1 MDKIVTALIAIGV
14 VPLVLIGYILLVEL
28 VVQRFPQKRADR
40 LRPVLWVFPAAA
52 LLFVFLVYPMIV
64 TVWFSLWNFDRAGV
78 NFTTF
83 AGADNYLTFFTS
95 NDTLTALRNNILWV
109 VLLPVL
115 AVGLGLIIAVLVD
128 RVRYETV
135 VKSVIF
141 LPMAISF
148 VAATVI
154 WKLVY
159 DYNPNIGVLNAL
171 VTGLGGDPIAWI
183 QNSQAW
189 PAPLNT
195 VMLIVVGTWML
206 TGFAM
211 VILSAGLKAI
221 PTELLEAARVDGA
234 TEWQAFRK
242 VIFPLLLP
250 TIAVI
255 TTTVIIFALK
265 TFDVVYTMTS
275 GNFETEVIANR
286 MYKELIA
293 FHQPGR
299 ASATAMV
306 LLVAIIP
313 VMIFNIRRFREQEA
327 LR

>member
-1 MDKIVTALIAIGV
+1 MDKLVSAAVAIIA
-14 VPLVLIGYILLVEL
+14 VPLVLIGYIVLVEL
-28 VVQRFPQKRADR
+28 VVSRFSNKSADR
-40 LRPVLWVFPAAA
+40 LRPMLWVFPAVA
-52 LLFVFLVYPMIV
+52 LLFAFLVYPMIV
-64 TVWFSLWNFDRAGV
+64 TGWFSLWNFDGAGA

-83 AGADNYLTFFTS
+83 AGLENYVRFFTGTE
-95 NDTLTALRNNILWV
+95 TLTALRNNIIWV

-115 AVGLGLIIAVLVD
+115 AVGIGLVIAVLVD
-128 RVRYETV
+128 RVRYESV

-159 DYNPNIGVLNAL
+159 DYNPDIGVLNAL
-171 VTGLGGDPIAWI
+171 VTGLGGEPVAWI
-183 QNSQAW
+183 QQQQ
-189 PAPLNT
+189 PIPLNT
-195 VMLIVVGTWML
+195 IMLVIVGTWML

-234 TEWQAFRK
+234 NEWYVFRK
-242 VIFPLLLP
+242 IIFPLLLP

-255 TTTVIIFALK
+255 TTTVVIFALK

-275 GNFETEVIANR
+275 GNFGTEVIANR
-286 MYKELIA
+286 MYKEMVT
-293 FHQPGR
+293 FHEPGR
-299 ASATAMV
+299 ASATAMI
-306 LLVAIIP
+306 LLVAIVP
-313 VMIFNIRRFREQEA
+313 VMIYNIRRFREQEA
-327 LR
+327 MR

>member
-1 MDKIVTALIAIGV
+1 MDKIIPALIAIAI
-14 VPLVLIGYILLVEL
+14 VPIVLVAYILVVEW
-28 VVQRFPQKRADR
+28 VVQRFPQSASDR
-40 LRPVLWVFPAAA
+40 IRPLLWVFPAVA
-52 LLFVFLVYPMIV
+52 LLVAFLVYPMI
-64 TVWFSLWNFDRAGV
+64 TTAWFSLWDFDRAGI
-78 NFTTF
+78 NFTNF
-83 AGADNYLTFFTS
+83 VGLDNYVTFFTS
-95 NDTLTALRNNILWV
+95 NDTLIALRNNVMWV
-109 VLLPVL
+109 ILLPLL
-115 AVGLGLIIAVLVD
+115 AVGLGLVIAVLVD

-159 DYNPNIGVLNAL
+159 DLNPNVGILNA
-171 VTGLGGDPIAWI
+171 VVSGFGMDPVAWI
-183 QNSQAW
+183 QLDR
-189 PAPLNT
+189 PVPLNT
-195 VMLIVVGTWML
+195 FALVVVGTWML
-206 TGFAM
+206 TGFSM

-234 TEWQAFRK
+234 NEWRVFRRI
-242 VIFPLLLP
+242 VFPLLLP
-250 TIAVI
+250 TVAVI
-255 TTTVIIFALK
+255 GTTVIIFALK

-275 GNFETEVIANR
+275 GNFNTEVIANR
-286 MYKELIA
+286 MYKEMIN

-306 LLVAIIP
+306 LLLAIVP
-313 VMIFNIRRFREQEA
+313 VMLYNIRRFREQEA

>member
-1 MDKIVTALIAIGV
+1 MDKIIPALIAIGI
-14 VPLVLIGYILLVEL
+14 VPVVLIGYILIVEW
-28 VVQRFPQKRADR
+28 VVQRFPQKTGDR
-40 LRPVLWVFPAAA
+40 LRPMFWVLPAVMMLVA
-52 LLFVFLVYPMIV
+52 FLVYPMI
-64 TVWFSLWNFDRAGV
+64 TSMWFSLWDFDRAGI
-78 NFTTF
+78 NFTHF
-83 AGADNYLTFFTS
+83 VGLDNYVAFFTS
-95 NDTLTALRNNILWV
+95 NDTLTALRNNVLWV
-109 VLLPVL
+109 ILLPL
-115 AVGLGLIIAVLVD
+115 IAVGLGLIIAILVD
-128 RVRYETV
+128 RVRYESV
-135 VKSVIF
+135 AKSVIF

-159 DYNPNIGVLNAL
+159 DYNPKVGILNAAL
-171 VTGLGGDPIAWI
+171 SGFGVDPVAFI
-183 QNSQAW
+183 QVYD
-189 PAPLNT
+189 PVPINT
-195 VMLIVVGTWML
+195 VALIVVGAWML

-234 TEWQAFRK
+234 GEWQVFRA
-242 VIFPLLLP
+242 VTLPLLLP

-286 MYKELIA
+286 MYNELA
-293 FHQPGR
+293 SFHQPGR

-306 LLVAIIP
+306 LLVAIVP
-313 VMIFNIRRFREQEA
+313 VMIYNIRRFREQEA
-327 LR
+327 MR

>member
-1 MDKIVTALIAIGV
+1 LDKIVPALIAIGV
-14 VPLVLIGYILLVEL
+14 VPLVLIAYILVVEW
-28 VVQRFPQKRADR
+28 VVQRLPQKTADW
-40 LRPVLWVFPAAA
+40 LRPIMWVLPAVTMLVA
-52 LLFVFLVYPMIV
+52 FLVYPMI
-64 TVWFSLWNFDRAGV
+64 TSFWFSLWDFDRAGI
-78 NFTTF
+78 NFTQF
-83 AGADNYLTFFTS
+83 VGLDNYVTFFTN

-109 VLLPVL
+109 VLLPLL

-135 VKSVIF
+135 VKSVVF

-159 DYNPNIGVLNAL
+159 DFNPKVGILNAL
-171 VTGLGGDPIAWI
+171 VSGFGMDPVAWI
-183 QNSQAW
+183 QVSQ
-189 PAPLNT
+189 PVPINT
-195 VMLIVVGTWML
+195 IALIVVGTWML
-206 TGFAM
+206 AGFAM

-234 TEWQAFRK
+234 GEWQVFRR
-242 VIFPLLLP
+242 VTLPLLLP

-255 TTTVIIFALK
+255 STTVVIFALK

-275 GNFETEVIANR
+275 GNFDTEVIANR
-286 MYKELIA
+286 MYKEMVN

-299 ASATAMV
+299 ASATAIV
-306 LLVAIIP
+306 LLVAIVP
-313 VMIFNIRRFREQEA
+313 VMIYNIRRFREQEA
-327 LR
+327 MR

>member
-1 MDKIVTALIAIGV
+1 MDKIVPALIAIGV
-14 VPLVLIGYILLVEL
+14 VPLVLIAYIVVVEW
-28 VVQRFPQKRADR
+28 VVQRFPQKTADR
-40 LRPVLWVFPAAA
+40 LRPIMWVLPAVTM
-52 LLFVFLVYPMIV
+52 LFAFLVYPMI
-64 TVWFSLWNFDRAGV
+64 TTFWFSLWDFDRAGI
-78 NFTTF
+78 NFTQF
-83 AGADNYLTFFTS
+83 VGLDNYVTFFTN

-109 VLLPVL
+109 ILLPLL

-128 RVRYETV
+128 RVRYESL
-135 VKSVIF
+135 VKSIVF

-159 DYNPNIGVLNAL
+159 DFNPRVGILNAVL
-171 VTGLGGDPIAWI
+171 SGFGMDPVAWI
-183 QNSQAW
+183 QVYN
-189 PAPLNT
+189 PIPINT
-195 VMLIVVGTWML
+195 IALIVVGTWML
-206 TGFAM
+206 AGFAM

-234 TEWQAFRK
+234 GEWQVFRN
-242 VIFPLLLP
+242 VTFPLLLP
-250 TIAVI
+250 TMAVI

-286 MYKELIA
+286 MYKELIN

-299 ASATAMV
+299 ASATAIV
-306 LLVAIIP
+306 LLLAIVP
-313 VMIFNIRRFREQEA
+313 VMIYNIRRFREQEA
-327 LR
+327 MR

>member
-1 MDKIVTALIAIGV
+1 MDKLISAVLVITA
-14 VPLVLIGYILLVEL
+14 VPLVLVGYIVLVEW
-28 VVQRFPQKRADR
+28 VVKRFPQKTADR
-40 LRPVLWVFPAAA
+40 LRPILWVLPAVAM
-52 LLFVFLVYPMIV
+52 LFVFLVYPMLA
-64 TVWFSLWNFDRAGV
+64 TAWFSLWNFDRAGV
-78 NFTTF
+78 NFTSF
-83 AGADNYLTFFTS
+83 AGLDNYARFFTD
-95 NDTLTALRNNILWV
+95 NETLTALRNNVLWV
-109 VLLPVL
+109 ILLPL
-115 AVGLGLIIAVLVD
+115 LTVGLGLIVAVLVD
-128 RVRYETV
+128 RVRYESV

-159 DYNPNIGVLNAL
+159 DFDSDIGVLNAI
-171 VTGLGGDPIAWI
+171 VTGLGGDPIPFI
-183 QNSQAW
+183 QNPPGW
-189 PAPLNT
+189 PDPLNT
-195 VMLIVVGTWML
+195 VMLIIVGAWML

-221 PTELLEAARVDGA
+221 PGELLEAARVDGA
-234 TEWQAFRK
+234 NEWYVFRK

-275 GNFETEVIANR
+275 GNFDTEVIANR
-286 MYKELIA
+286 MYKEMSD
-293 FHQPGR
+293 FQEPGR
-299 ASATAMV
+299 SSATAII
-306 LLVAIIP
+306 LLLAIVP
-313 VMIFNIRRFREQEA
+313 VMVYNIRRFREQEA

>member
-1 MDKIVTALIAIGV
+1 VDKLISAIAV
-14 VPLVLIGYILLVEL
+14 IIAVPLVLIAYIVLVEW
-28 VVQRFPQKRADR
+28 VVKRFPQKTGDR

-52 LLFVFLVYPMIV
+52 MLFVFLVYPMIV
-64 TVWFSLWNFDRAGV
+64 TAWFSLWNFDRAGV

-83 AGADNYLTFFTS
+83 AGLDNYVRFFTDS
-95 NDTLTALRNNILWV
+95 ETLTALRNNILWV
-109 VLLPVL
+109 ILLPL
-115 AVGLGLIIAVLVD
+115 FTVGLGLIVAVLVD
-128 RVRYETV
+128 RVRYESV
-135 VKSVIF
+135 VKSVVF

-159 DYNPNIGVLNAL
+159 DFDPDIGVLNAI
-171 VTGLGGDPIAWI
+171 VTTLGGDPVPFI
-183 QNSQAW
+183 QNPPSW
-189 PAPLNT
+189 PDPLNT
-195 VMLIVVGTWML
+195 VMLIIVGTWML

-221 PTELLEAARVDGA
+221 PSELLEAARVDGA
-234 TEWQAFRK
+234 GELQVFRR

-275 GNFETEVIANR
+275 GNFDTEVIANR
-286 MYKELIA
+286 MYKEMSD
-293 FHQPGR
+293 FQQPGR
-299 ASATAMV
+299 SSATAII
-306 LLVAIIP
+306 LLLAIVP
-313 VMIFNIRRFREQEA
+313 VMIYNIRRFREQEA

>member
-1 MDKIVTALIAIGV
+1 MDKLIGAVIAIV
-14 VPLVLIGYILLVEL
+14 AVPTVLIGYIVLAEW
-28 VVQRFPQKRADR
+28 VVKRFRQKTADR
-40 LRPVLWVFPAAA
+40 LRPILWVFPAVAM
-52 LLFVFLVYPMIV
+52 LFVFLVYPMII
-64 TVWFSLWNFDRAGV
+64 TLWFSLWNFDGAGV

-83 AGADNYLTFFTS
+83 AGLDNYATFFT
-95 NDTLTALRNNILWV
+95 NNQTLTALRNNALWV
-109 VLLPVL
+109 VLLPL
-115 AVGLGLIIAVLVD
+115 LTVGMGLVIAVLVD
-128 RVRYETV
+128 RVRYESV

-159 DYNPNIGVLNAL
+159 DFNPRIGILNSGVDA
-171 VTGLGGDPIAWI
+171 LGGDPIAFI
-183 QNSQAW
+183 QNSPAW

-195 VMLIVVGTWML
+195 VMLILVGTWML

-234 TEWQAFRK
+234 NEWYVFRK
-242 VIFPLLLP
+242 IIFPLLLP

-255 TTTVIIFALK
+255 TTTVIIFGLK

-275 GNFETEVIANR
+275 GNFDTEVIANR
-286 MYKELIA
+286 MYRELAI
-293 FHQPGR
+293 FNEPGR
-299 ASATAMV
+299 ASATALI
-306 LLVAIIP
+306 LLVAIVP
-313 VMIFNIRRFREQEA
+313 VMIYNIRRFREQEA
-327 LR
+327 QR

>member
-1 MDKIVTALIAIGV
+1 MDKLIGAVAAIAA
-14 VPLVLIGYILLVEL
+14 VPLVLIGYIVLVEW
-28 VVQRFPQKRADR
+28 VVQRFPQKTGDR
-40 LRPVLWVFPAAA
+40 LRPALWVFPATA
-52 LLFVFLVYPMIV
+52 LLFAFLVYPMIA
-64 TVWFSLWNFDRAGV
+64 TAWFSLWNFDNAGV
-78 NFTTF
+78 NFTSF
-83 AGADNYLTFFTS
+83 AGLDNYVTFFT
-95 NDTLTALRNNILWV
+95 NNETLTALRNNVLWV
-109 VLLPVL
+109 ILLPLL

-128 RVRYETV
+128 RVRYESV
-135 VKSVIF
+135 VKSVVF

-159 DYNPNIGVLNAL
+159 DFNPNIGILNAG
-171 VTGLGGDPIAWI
+171 VDALGGRPIAFI
-183 QNSQAW
+183 QDSPQW

-195 VMLIVVGTWML
+195 VMLIVVGAWML

-221 PTELLEAARVDGA
+221 PSELLEAARVDGA
-234 TEWQAFRK
+234 GEWLVFRK

-275 GNFETEVIANR
+275 GNFDTEVIANR
-286 MYKELIA
+286 MYREITS
-293 FHQPGR
+293 FNEPGR
-299 ASATAMV
+299 ASATAMI
-306 LLVAIIP
+306 LLIAIVP
-313 VMIFNIRRFREQEA
+313 VMIYNIRRFREQEA